1 MLKLLTKQWQRGTV
15 WSTCQIFAV
24 TLALFIFMVVVGL
37 KVNEIQL
44 GKKLGFAGN
53 LGPARN
59 VCTIRLV
66 ILKSC
71 LWGMSRHHS
80 CSFSCCNSWGQ
91 PSCSGS
97 HICGSKGM
105 SIIPIC
111 KCGEVAVVR
120 VARTSKKNG
129 RQFWGCSKY
138 KSVASNNMVWC
149 NYFKWCDEELYD
161 DRDGI
166 IAQQRMKISELEISV
181 RVMKKMIQFFLEL
194 VIVIIVI
201 FIVMVPVMLKN
212 QCV

>member
-1 MLKLLTKQWQRGTV
+1 
-15 WSTCQIFAV
+15 
-24 TLALFIFMVVVGL
+24 
-37 KVNEIQL
+37 
-44 GKKLGFAGN
+44 
-53 LGPARN
+53 
-59 VCTIRLV
+59 
-66 ILKSC
+66 
-71 LWGMSRHHS
+71 
-80 CSFSCCNSWGQ
+80 
-91 PSCSGS
+91 
-97 HICGSKGM
+97 M